1 MITSIELVDFLS
13 HSDTKLKFEDGV
25 TIFVGDNGAGKSS
38 IIDAITFSLFG
49 QHTRKSNK
57 GLIRRGTNQGYAKI
71 EFSIKDKKYE
81 TVRKI
86 DTKGSLSA
94 IFSETTN
101 NNRVEIAAGERKQ
114 FGESMTEQVEK
125 TIGMNF
131 EKLKIASIVQQG
143 ELNSIINAKPREFK
157 ELLNAIIGIDKLD
170 IASDTMQKVTK
181 EFRKKIRT
189 DLGGH
194 DDTDIEFLTKDF
206 EKCQYD
212 IKEAEPE
219 KNQLESQ
226 KKSEH
231 RELEELLKKEETDTP
246 KRDKIN
252 QLESQKKE
260 LLRYVKETIQGIQQE
275 IQENERKIDD
285 CKNCFEELKLK
296 TGFEGKLEKVEE
308 EDKEVIKKIQEITT
322 QIVSLKGKQELKRDK
337 INQLESQKK
346 ELLRYVK
353 ETIQGIQ
360 QEIQE
365 NERKIDD
372 CKNCFEELKL
382 KTGFEGKL
390 EKVEEED
397 KEVIKKIQEITTQI
411 VSLKEKEKLAEKLQ
425 LKDNK
430 CPVCDS
436 NVEKLNP
443 FFQEE
448 HIKEEIIKLK
458 QDADLKEKERIMY
471 SQERDRFVGELQKIR
486 DAEATLR
493 AHSIKTK
500 EELVAI
506 QNNTESKKEKLSL
519 ADNENLEQ
527 ISQVDDHTKLI
538 FDNILKLELETKG
551 FDEGELEEEIIK
563 LKQDADLKEKER
575 IMYSQER
582 DRFVGELQKIRDAE
596 ATLRAHSIKTKE
608 ELVAIQNNTESKKEK
623 LSLADNENLE
633 QISQVDD
640 HTKLIF
646 DNILK
651 LELETKGFDEGEFK
665 KLKERIVEKRSN
677 LSQIDQRMG
686 GVLEK
691 IEKAK
696 KQSQVIEK
704 SIVEL
709 EKVKKYML
717 RLDKIQS
724 NVFSRDGSVA
734 ISLRSWALNSISIK
748 ASEYL
753 SILNT
758 KIQRIAL
765 SEKAKNVSIA
775 CHSKTEVLELESLSG
790 GEKVSVALALRL
802 GMASLLGASNLN
814 LMILDEPTT
823 HLDTERKKSLV
834 DVLSQLSRIEKS
846 QLPMQFLIITHD
858 AEIFENS
865 NVEQI
870 YKFESREEGS
880 RVTAL

>member
-13 HSDTKLKFEDGV
+13 HSDTKLKFEEGV

-71 EFSIKDKKYE
+71 EFSIKDRQYE

-86 DTKGSLSA
+86 DSKGGLSA

-101 NNRVEIAAGERKQ
+101 NDRVEIAAGERKQ

-125 TIGMNF
+125 TIGMDF

-143 ELNSIINAKPREFK
+143 ELNAIINAKPKEFK

-170 IASDTMQKVTK
+170 IASESMKKVTK
-181 EFRKKIRT
+181 EFREKIRT
-189 DLGGH
+189 ELGY
-194 DDTDIEFLTKDF
+194 DDTHIEILTKDF
-206 EKCQYD
+206 EKYQYE
-212 IKEAEPE
+212 IKETEPE
-219 KNQLESQ
+219 KNQLELQ
-226 KKSEH
+226 KKEVDK
-231 RELEELLKKEETDTP
+231 ELVELQKKEEFETP

-252 QLESQKKE
+252 QLELQKKE
-260 LLRYVKETIQGIQQE
+260 LVRYVKETIEGIQQE
-275 IQENERKIDD
+275 IKENERKIHD

-296 TGFEGKLEKVEE
+296 TDFEKKLEKVEE
-308 EDKEVIKKIQEITT
+308 EDKEVIKKIQEITS

-337 INQLESQKK
+337 INQLELQKK
-346 ELLRYVK
+346 ELVRYVK
-353 ETIQGIQ
+353 ETIEGIQ
-360 QEIQE
+360 QEIKE
-365 NERKIDD
+365 NERKIHD

-382 KTGFEGKL
+382 KTDFEKKL

-397 KEVIKKIQEITTQI
+397 KEVIKKIQEITSQI

-436 NVEKLNP
+436 IVEKLNP
-443 FFQEE
+443 FFQEK
-448 HIKEEIIKLK
+448 HIKEELIKLK
-458 QDADLKEKERIMY
+458 QDVDLKEKERIMY
-471 SQERDRFVGELQKIR
+471 SQERDRFVAELQKIR

-506 QNNTESKKEKLSL
+506 QNNTEIKKEKLSL
-519 ADNENLEQ
+519 ANNENLEE
-527 ISQVDDHTKLI
+527 ISQIDDHTKLI
-538 FDNILKLELETKG
+538 F
-551 FDEGELEEEIIK
+551 
-563 LKQDADLKEKER
+563 R
-575 IMYSQER
+575 
-582 DRFVGELQKIRDAE
+582 
-596 ATLRAHSIKTKE
+596 
-608 ELVAIQNNTESKKEK
+608 
-623 LSLADNENLE
+623 
-633 QISQVDD
+633 
-640 HTKLIF
+640 
-646 DNILK
+646 NILK

-665 KLKERIVEKRSN
+665 NLKERIVKKRSN
-677 LSQIDQRMG
+677 LSQIDQQMG

-696 KQSQVIEK
+696 KQSSIIEK
-704 SIVEL
+704 SILEL
-709 EKVKKYML
+709 EKVKKYMS

-724 NVFSRDGSVA
+724 SVFSRDGSVA
-734 ISLRSWALNSISIK
+734 TSLRSWALNSISIK
-748 ASEYL
+748 ASDYL

-765 SEKAKNVSIA
+765 SEKARDVSIA

-870 YKFESREEGS
+870 YKFESGEEGS
-880 RVTAL
+880 KVTAL

>member
-86 DTKGSLSA
+86 DTKSRLSA

-101 NNRVEIAAGERKQ
+101 NDRVEIAAGERKQ

-226 KKSEH
+226 KKSVY

-246 KRDKIN
+246 
-252 QLESQKKE
+252 
-260 LLRYVKETIQGIQQE
+260 
-275 IQENERKIDD
+275 
-285 CKNCFEELKLK
+285 
-296 TGFEGKLEKVEE
+296 
-308 EDKEVIKKIQEITT
+308 
-322 QIVSLKGKQELKRDK
+322 KRDK

-448 HIKEEIIKLK
+448 HIK
-458 QDADLKEKERIMY
+458 
-471 SQERDRFVGELQKIR
+471 
-486 DAEATLR
+486 
-493 AHSIKTK
+493 
-500 EELVAI
+500 
-506 QNNTESKKEKLSL
+506 
-519 ADNENLEQ
+519 
-527 ISQVDDHTKLI
+527 
-538 FDNILKLELETKG
+538 
-551 FDEGELEEEIIK
+551 EEIIK